1 MQKKNQK
8 TNKTTPF
15 HVAAL
20 ALSPH
25 LQGSPTRP
33 SRRERG
39 VLDKRA
45 SVYNRLLVTVRIIFY
60 HFHVPLPLPSVGP
73 VRPRWRWPER
83 DRRQGRLRQHRFC
96 EARATGELDLAR
108 LTMPRQCVACSGRS
122 TSSLHHT
129 EAGMR
134 ACSGGRTHEVLFWTA
149 ILAASD
155 WCLFVLVLC
164 PPTSPER
171 RLQGSTLPK
180 QPSGAVWKAGS
191 VRAVDLTA
199 TTSPTSVLTHPH
211 RALLFTTALLR
222 QPWSW
227 VWAWEHLCAHVRA
240 WRW

>member
-122 TSSLHHT
+122 TSSLHRT
-129 EAGMR
+129 RRR
-134 ACSGGRTHEVLFWTA
+134 ACMHAVAGGHTRSSSGRPSLPPLIGACL
-149 ILAASD
+149 
-155 WCLFVLVLC
+155 CLFYA
-164 PPTSPER
+164 PPHPPNDAFRGRHCQSSRPARCGRPAAYVPLTS
-171 RLQGSTLPK
+171 
-180 QPSGAVWKAGS
+180 
-191 VRAVDLTA
+191 
-199 TTSPTSVLTHPH
+199 
-211 RALLFTTALLR
+211 R
-222 QPWSW
+222 QPL
-227 VWAWEHLCAHVRA
+227 HQPLF
-240 WRW
+240 